1 MAKKYHVELAAAERQ
16 RLQAILSGG
25 QHASRTIR
33 RVQILLKSD
42 QGLSYSEIAEDLEV
56 SIPTIERVRKRY
68 VEEGLE
74 KLLSHRWSRS
84 SAPLKM
90 DGEKEAYLI
99 ALACTEAPE
108 GRACWTVRLLADK
121 FVELGYID
129 GVSYETVRRVL
140 KKRNQTLAASDVVH
154 SAARQRRIR
163 LSHGRRVGGVP
174 ASVRRPTPLGLHG

>member
-42 QGLSYSEIAEDLEV
+42 QGLSDSEIAEDLEV

-90 DGEKEAYLI
+90 DGEKDM
-99 ALACTEAPE
+99 
-108 GRACWTVRLLADK
+108 W
-121 FVELGYID
+121 
-129 GVSYETVRRVL
+129 
-140 KKRNQTLAASDVVH
+140 KRDWKNF
-154 SAARQRRIR
+154 
-163 LSHGRRVGGVP
+163 
-174 ASVRRPTPLGLHG
+174 

>member
-42 QGLSYSEIAEDLEV
+42 QGLSDSEIAEDLEV
-56 SIPTIERVRKRY
+56 SIPTIERVRKRF

-74 KLLSHRWSRS
+74 KLLRHRWSRS
-84 SAPLKM
+84 SAPRKM

-99 ALACTEAPE
+99 ALACSKAPE
-108 GRACWTVRLLADK
+108 GRARWTMELLADK
-121 FVELGYID
+121 MIELKIVD
-129 GVSYETVRRVL
+129 SISDTTVFRTL
-140 KKRNQTLAASDVVH
+140 KKRSQAVAERAMGAPAQGQCGLRGGD
-154 SAARQRRIR
+154 
-163 LSHGRRVGGVP
+163 GRC
-174 ASVRRPTPLGLHG
+174 S